1 MKMNELINYTIG
13 SKADAEDALMEIQ
26 KHIII
31 SQRIYREVMEAA
43 LNPDADD
50 YLTMMK
56 ARGGGFHGISVVTN
70 DLGEKVFTYYQFS

>member
-1 MKMNELINYTIG
+1 MKMNELINYTIK
-13 SKADAEDALMEIQ
+13 SKADLEEALMEIQ

-31 SQRIYREVMEAA
+31 SQRIYREVMEAT

-56 ARGGGFHGISVVTN
+56 AFKGGYHGISVTN
-70 DLGEKVFTYYQFS
+70 DKAGERTLTYYQFN

>member
-56 ARGGGFHGISVVTN
+56 ARGGGFHGISVVS
-70 DLGEKVFTYYQFS
+70 DELGERVLTYYQFS